1 VREPIVTAV
10 PLGPEDRRC
19 LLGLAR
25 LAIVARL
32 EGRTLP
38 IPEGSSR
45 LRERGAAFVTLRR
58 RSDRELRGCV
68 GYVEPLFPLVETVAR
83 AATAAAMADGRFD
96 PVTEAEV
103 SSLSIEISALGP
115 TQLIRA
121 EEVEIGT
128 HGLIIRWAGR
138 SGLLLPQ
145 VAVEHGWD
153 LTVFLE
159 QTSRKAG
166 LPKDAWQQPEAE
178 LLRFTAQV
186 FGEDDQ

>member
-1 VREPIVTAV
+1 VRDAIVTAV
-10 PLGPEDRRC
+10 PLGPEERRC
-19 LLGLAR
+19 LLELAR

-32 EGRTLP
+32 EGRTLT

-58 RSDRELRGCV
+58 RRDRELRGCV
-68 GYVEPLFPLVETVAR
+68 GYVEPLFPLVEAVTR
-83 AATAAAMADGRFD
+83 AATAAATADDRFD
-96 PVTEAEV
+96 PVTDAEV

-128 HGLIIRWAGR
+128 HGLIIRCAGR

-153 LTVFLE
+153 LTAFLE

-166 LPKDAWQQPEAE
+166 LPKDAWRQPEAE
-178 LLRFTAQV
+178 LLAFTAQV
-186 FGEDDQ
+186 FAED